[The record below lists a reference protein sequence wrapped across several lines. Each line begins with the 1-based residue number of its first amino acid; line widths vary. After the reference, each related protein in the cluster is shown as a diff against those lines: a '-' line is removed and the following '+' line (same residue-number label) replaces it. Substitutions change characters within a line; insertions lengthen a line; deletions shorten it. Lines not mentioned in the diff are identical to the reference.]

1 MPVVAVGRA
10 VCANS
15 MRVLSVL
22 MMSEKNKNTRSQ
34 ILKRIDLSA
43 KLSKIKREI
52 RERERKLETRRN

>member
-15 MRVLSVL
+15 TRVLSVL

>member
-52 RERERKLETRRN
+52 RESEN